1 MNKKKVAYC
10 ILNAESV
17 GFIKNHFNL
26 SNSDLFCFDYIS
38 NQKVKILILHI
49 LNNLITKKGFISSSR
64 FHQIRSFKLWDLF

>member
-17 GFIKNHFNL
+17 GFIKKHFNL

-38 NQKVKILILHI
+38 NQKVKNYLNARIF
-49 LNNLITKKGFISSSR
+49 LNNLITKK
-64 FHQIRSFKLWDLF
+64 DL